1 MIGRGMSTWPITL
14 AGSPCLAFAGSS
26 PSHSLSHLYL
36 FSLHSPQSIMSDPT
50 KAETEQVFKVLKA
63 QKANKV
69 CSMPLDDA
77 EESLTLWVDVFRLPG
92 SQSDVVQRNLRRVH
106 LLRVFECSS

>member
-1 MIGRGMSTWPITL
+1 MIGRRMSTWLTTL
-14 AGSPCLAFAGSS
+14 AGSPCLTFAGSS
-26 PSHSLSHLYL
+26 PSHSLLYL
-36 FSLHSPQSIMSDPT
+36 CLFSVHSPPQLAMSDPT

-77 EESLTLWVDVFRLPG
+77 EESDVASRCVSIARLAI
-92 SQSDVVQRNLRRVH
+92 RRGPA
-106 LLRVFECSS
+106 